1 MQMSFLGKILVVF
14 QLVASII
21 FMIFAAGVYQSHVK
35 WRDAYN
41 TQKGLTTKAQAEL
54 NTEKGAHEK
63 TKRDFEQQVLA
74 ANTVAQETQ
83 AKLTLAEQERDAAK
97 TREAQ
102 RLQEL
107 AANQE
112 QATIAAE
119 ESTARRD
126 EALLLREL
134 NKQLLE
140 SRNLLATDLGKTQDQ
155 LKSTEINLEAAVAK
169 NSELIRQNAQMV
181 QALGRHR
188 ISVDD
193 LADAAAPTPRVRGEV
208 VSIQATRSSGGAEM
222 VEISLGAD
230 DLLRKGHRLTV
241 YRAADAAGGTPKYL
255 GKIEIIRTMPDRA
268 VAIVVERAGN
278 GTLKAGDKVTTSL

>member
-1 MQMSFLGKILVVF
+1 MSFLGKILVVF

-35 WRDAYN
+35 WRDKYVA
-41 TQKGLTTKAQAEL
+41 QEKLTKDAQAQL
-54 NTEKGAHEK
+54 NTEKGNHEK
-63 TKRDFEQQVLA
+63 TKRDLEQQVAA

-107 AANQE
+107 AQNLE
-112 QATIAAE
+112 QATISGE
-119 ESTARRD
+119 EADSRRQ

-140 SRNLLATDLGKTQDQ
+140 SRNLLATDLGKTQDE
-155 LKSTEINLEAAVAK
+155 LKSLQINMEAAVGK

-181 QALGRHR
+181 QALARHK

-193 LADAAAPTPRVRGEV
+193 LADAAAPTPRVNGEV
-208 VSIQATRSSGGAEM
+208 VSIQATRSSSGAEM
-222 VEISLGAD
+222 VEISLGSD
-230 DLLRKGHRLTV
+230 DLLRKGHQLTV
-241 YRAADAAGGTPKYL
+241 YRSAADANGTPKYL
-255 GKIEIIRTMPDRA
+255 GKIQIIRTMPDRA
-268 VAIVVERAGN
+268 VGVVVERAGN
-278 GTLKAGDKVTTSL
+278 GTLKSGDKVTSRL